1 MINKHLQRVNI
12 SYQPSF
18 FITKAKHAGIDFDQN
33 NLLFL
38 IFLASAFLLTPDLYM
53 KTKIAEQRLWNSFFS
68 SVLILSCIQVLIFP
82 QFTYHWIK
90 WNFAQFTKD
99 NGYFSEFGNVILFSK
114 KKSKSFLKFIGKQ
127 NLS

>member
-1 MINKHLQRVNI
+1 
-12 SYQPSF
+12 
-18 FITKAKHAGIDFDQN
+18 
-33 NLLFL
+33 
-38 IFLASAFLLTPDLYM
+38 M

-68 SVLILSCIQVLIFP
+68 SVLILSCIQVLILP